1 MQGPN
6 RTSHRINGTVILKAS
21 GRGRA
26 QTWRGPR
33 SARSRPTGSSEPTRR
48 RRVTLMKTRPR
59 RRFGCKRE
67 RNVEW
72 PPLTRRTGRRCGQA
86 ALPHRASTL
95 AATLPSLCAGRPAPR
110 PMRFALR
117 LATAPM
123 LSLLEA
129 LVSAAPMTAGAGTG
143 SRGKHPW
150 RQGSQRCAPC
160 TAECMGARPHA
171 AWTST
176 RASCDRE
183 GATAAPKMT
192 ILSPTMPTSHASDAQ
207 PQLQPHARDT
217 QAIEGT
223 LMGQGQHRLWCQGQ
237 DHSPAR
243 SWRTAR
249 SGHVGLAV
257 ASREADFRG
266 REAPHSLLR
275 QPRHHALVVQN
286 QSPICLSGPTMPR
299 RLLGRFPLPYPSHG
313 PRGRGDCDEH
323 MYLHTNI
330 RKQSGSE
337 MGIASWACGFARSV
351 TLQGWIGRIGRH
363 GCRDDHSRCRR
374 ARISHGHCGR
384 HGSA

>member
-33 SARSRPTGSSEPTRR
+33 SARSGPTESSEPTRR

-72 PPLTRRTGRRCGQA
+72 PPLTRRTRRRCGQA
-86 ALPHRASTL
+86 ALPRRASTL

-192 ILSPTMPTSHASDAQ
+192 ILSPAHAHK
-207 PQLQPHARDT
+207 P
-217 QAIEGT
+217 
-223 LMGQGQHRLWCQGQ
+223 RLRC
-237 DHSPAR
+237 
-243 SWRTAR
+243 TAAAATTR
-249 SGHVGLAV
+249 SGHPGYRGHAHGTKA
-257 ASREADFRG
+257 ASVWVTGPGPFA
-266 REAPHSLLR
+266 S
-275 QPRHHALVVQN
+275 ALVAHSAVR
-286 QSPICLSGPTMPR
+286 PR
-299 RLLGRFPLPYPSHG
+299 WP
-313 PRGRGDCDEH
+313 CC
-323 MYLHTNI
+323 
-330 RKQSGSE
+330 SE
-337 MGIASWACGFARSV
+337 S
-351 TLQGWIGRIGRH
+351 
-363 GCRDDHSRCRR
+363 
-374 ARISHGHCGR
+374 
-384 HGSA
+384 